1 MIEGGIDLEQYLPR
15 TGDSGSSPS
24 LISRWKLEQL
34 SLEVQAL
41 RSKWDRVRV
50 TLSAEVYRN
59 NKLDQSNKMLST

>member
-1 MIEGGIDLEQYLPR
+1 MDLEQYLPR
-15 TGDSGSSPS
+15 TGDSGFSPS

-59 NKLDQSNKMLST
+59 NKLDQSNKMLNT